1 MPRSSSYWVNNV
13 SSVMESNVDNGK
25 LVVAD
30 LGKIAQA
37 GHKKSSVKGW
47 VKFLDTYVIVS

>member
-13 SSVMESNVDNGK
+13 SSVLENNVSEEK
-25 LVVAD
+25 IAVAN
-30 LGKIAQA
+30 LGKIVQA

-47 VKFLDTYVIVS
+47 VKFLDTYVVVS